1 MWVKSSVRAVEDWWF
16 ETTRSVQTSG
26 NEHTPK
32 SSKIMGELR
41 DGNIYGPVRVAN
53 ARKALHDL
61 PIDDYSG
68 YTFIDIGSGKGR
80 ALFVAAELPFQ
91 KVLGIEYSVDLHEIA
106 QENIR
111 RWSHIRQKCRAIESV
126 YANAA
131 DFEFPNQ
138 KLVLYLFNPFGPDVM
153 NHMLANLERSL
164 EKDPRHVVMVM
175 LWPEQSQIVARMPW
189 MHVYK
194 QTRQYH
200 IYQTSLPD
208 GK

>member
-16 ETTRSVQTSG
+16 ETTRSVRTSG

-32 SSKIMGELR
+32 SSKIKGELR
-41 DGNIYGPVRVAN
+41 DGHIYGPVRVAN

-61 PIDDYSG
+61 PIDDYSE

-80 ALFVAAELPFQ
+80 ALFVAAELPFR
-91 KVLGIEYSVDLHEIA
+91 KILGVEYSVDLHEMA
-106 QENIR
+106 LENIR
-111 RWSHIRQKCRAIESV
+111 RWSHMRQKCSDIESV
-126 YANAA
+126 HANAA

-138 KLVLYLFNPFGPDVM
+138 KLVLYLFNPFGQDVM
-153 NHMLANLERSL
+153 NRMLANLERSL
-164 EKDPRHVVMVM
+164 ERNPRHVVIVM

-189 MHVYK
+189 MHLYK

-200 IYQTSLPD
+200 IYQTS
-208 GK
+208 